1 MLIDWFTVGAQAL
14 NFIVLIWLMK
24 RFLYKPI
31 VNSIEAREKL
41 IAQELADAALK
52 KAEAK
57 KSLDEFQEKNEELEK
72 QRATILTNATEAAK
86 VEGGKLL
93 DEARQASDLLRAK
106 RMESLRNEASDLS
119 QSIESKVQQEV
130 FEIARKTLKDLSNT
144 SLEERMC
151 EVFAKRLREVNGAT
165 KETLGMALMKGSEQ
179 SVIRSAFELPVNQKT
194 ILQNA
199 LNEIFSADVP
209 LRYETDPKLVCGIEL
224 IASGQKVAWSIDNYL
239 SCMKESL
246 DELLTKRA
254 QSDSESD
261 SKPAPKQ
268 NPAQDPKAVSDSNSL
283 QKPVA
288 EKVSEGTQ

>member
-31 VNSIEAREKL
+31 INSIEAREKL

-57 KSLDEFQEKNEELEK
+57 KSLDQFQEKNEELEK

-119 QSIESKVQQEV
+119 LSIESKVQQEV
-130 FEIARKTLKDLSNT
+130 LEIARKTLKDLSNT

-165 KETLGMALMKGSEQ
+165 KETLGTVSYTHL
-179 SVIRSAFELPVNQKT
+179 
-194 ILQNA
+194 
-199 LNEIFSADVP
+199 DV
-209 LRYETDPKLVCGIEL
+209 Y
-224 IASGQKVAWSIDNYL
+224 
-239 SCMKESL
+239 
-246 DELLTKRA
+246 KRQA
-254 QSDSESD
+254 Y
-261 SKPAPKQ
+261 K
-268 NPAQDPKAVSDSNSL
+268 
-283 QKPVA
+283 
-288 EKVSEGTQ
+288 